1 MRDEPIAEIL
11 VLCYAR
17 SARYRNLALF
27 FPFNPSSTFSDF
39 QFPTMIRRFSIIGFA
54 VLALLDGALSQI
66 VTLTGTVRDAATNSP
81 LPSANVRIEGT
92 SKGTVANAMGV
103 YILSL
108 EKDRYTVIYSF
119 IGYRSDTLRVTLDR
133 SMEYSPSLQP
143 TAIQM
148 AEVVVTSEDPAM
160 AIMRK
165 VIEYKKQWMQTLRSY
180 EFEAFTRMVMRRD
193 TAIAMITESYTTGYW
208 QKGDTIREVVRQ
220 KRHTENIP
228 GIGNI
233 GVGGS
238 VINFYEDDVPFVG
251 YRFVGPTSPAAFDYY
266 DFKLERTRVRDDK
279 PVYTIRVTPKSR
291 IVPLF
296 TGKIDVVGDIYA
308 LIGVDIAPNEAFSIP
323 FVSGLDIHYTQQFA
337 LYEGRYWMPMDVRLR
352 GGLEISL
359 AGFSFP
365 RIAVEQSSVL
375 YDYLINR
382 QLPDS
387 IFKKRRVTELPAAQ
401 KFDSL
406 FWAQHDVLPLT
417 HEEQHA
423 YKTLDSTQTLD
434 KQFKPSGPLTALS
447 SPVFDF
453 LNYIDLRFDRVEGP
467 FFGLTY
473 SRDSVISNRLEFSG
487 AVGFGFSDRK
497 SKFRLGSS
505 VFLDSSHAVKIGAEG
520 YRGFDN
526 IPDEGYF
533 PAAAITMAALLNKQD
548 YRDYY
553 YATGWRGFLEAKPT
567 RRLSMRLEYRN
578 EDQFDALKQTDFS
591 IFERSKPFRPN
602 PPIREGTMRSLGFDA
617 RYGDESV
624 PFGLVAQNFVEL
636 ELEHSN
642 PGVLSSAFDF
652 TRMTIHGEA
661 KITTYSG
668 RLLFPPALNVKV
680 SAGISG
686 GNLPTQRVF
695 TLESRYDG
703 VGPFG
708 VLRGG
713 NLREFSGDRFV
724 TLSVEHN
731 FRSTPFLIL
740 NIPFLYKNS
749 IELITYGT
757 VAQTWTR
764 APLPFGTT
772 TNGWY
777 SEAGIGISRILSFFR
792 LDFTYRF
799 TQPRGLF
806 VSLGVAQII

>member
-1 MRDEPIAEIL
+1 
-11 VLCYAR
+11 
-17 SARYRNLALF
+17 
-27 FPFNPSSTFSDF
+27 
-39 QFPTMIRRFSIIGFA
+39 MIRRLSFTGIA
-54 VLALLDGALSQI
+54 VLALLDGALSQV
-66 VTLTGTVRDAATNSP
+66 VTLSGTVRDAATYAP
-81 LPSANVRIEGT
+81 LPSANIRVEGT
-92 SKGTVANAMGV
+92 SKGTIANVMGV
-103 YILSL
+103 YRLSL
-108 EKDRYTVIYSF
+108 EKNRYTIIYSF
-119 IGYRSDTLRVTLDR
+119 IGYRSDTLRATLDR
-133 SMEYSPSLQP
+133 SLEYSPSLQP

-208 QKGDTIREVVRQ
+208 QKGDTLREVVRQ

-238 VINFYEDDVPFVG
+238 VINFYDDDVPFVG

-266 DFKLERTRVRDDK
+266 DFKLEKTRVRDDK

-296 TGKIDVVGDIYA
+296 CGKLDVVGDIYA

-323 FVSGLDIHYTQQFA
+323 FVSGLDIHYTQQFG

-352 GGLEISL
+352 GGFEIGL

-375 YDYLINR
+375 YDYQINK

-387 IFKKRRVTELPAAQ
+387 IFKKRRITELPTAQ

-406 FWAQHDVLPLT
+406 FWSQHDVLPLT
-417 HEEQHA
+417 NEEQHA

-434 KQFKPSGPLTALS
+434 KQFKPSGPLAALS
-447 SPVFDF
+447 SPALDF
-453 LNYIDLRFDRVEGP
+453 LNYIDLRFNRVEGP
-467 FFGLTY
+467 FLGLTY
-473 SRDSVISNRLEFSG
+473 SRDSVISNRLEFWG
-487 AVGFGFSDRK
+487 AGGFGFSDRK
-497 SKFRLGSS
+497 PKFSLGGA
-505 VFLDSSHAVKIGAEG
+505 VFLDSSHHLKLAVEG
-520 YRGFDN
+520 YRRIGN
-526 IPDEGYF
+526 TPDEGYF
-533 PAAAITMAALLNKQD
+533 PAAAITLAALVNKQD
-548 YRDYY
+548 YRDYH
-553 YATGWRGFLEAKPT
+553 YAAGWRGFLEAKPL
-567 RRLSMRLEYRN
+567 RRLSLRLQYQN
-578 EDQFDALKQTDFS
+578 EDQSDAVKQTDFS
-591 IFERSKPFRPN
+591 IFERSKPFRGN
-602 PPIREGTMRSLGFDA
+602 PPIQEGTMMSLGLNA

-624 PFGLVAQNFVEL
+624 PFDLVAQNSAEL
-636 ELEHSN
+636 EIEHSN
-642 PGVLSSAFDF
+642 PGLLSSAFDF
-652 TRMTIHGEA
+652 TRMTVRGEA
-661 KITTYSG
+661 RITTYSS
-668 RLLFPPALNVKV
+668 RLLFPPVLNVKV
-680 SAGISG
+680 SAGISE
-686 GNLPTQRVF
+686 GNLPPQRVF
-695 TLESRYDG
+695 SLESRYDG

-713 NLREFSGDRFV
+713 DVKEFSGDRFV
-724 TLSVEHN
+724 SLSVEHN

-757 VAQTWTR
+757 VAQTWSKT
-764 APLPFGTT
+764 PLAFGTT

-777 SEAGIGISRILSFFR
+777 SEAGVGISRILSFFR

-799 TQPRGLF
+799 MQPRGLF